1 MKLFRII
8 IFLILCTPAVTAQVD
23 SVYYGTQHPTQKK
36 AKEPKNDAWKEKVTW
51 GGNLQAWIGNPTFIL
66 LTPTIGYIPFKK
78 FNVGIGGI
86 YNYTS
91 YNDAIYGSYSQS
103 IFGGH
108 TYARYTIGDS
118 YFVQVQYDK
127 LLQPN
132 IYSLEPND
140 KKWVDYVFVGGGFSQ
155 AISDKVA
162 LSTSIMF
169 NVTPN
174 RLSIYPSRLI
184 IQFGIVG
191 GF

>member
-1 MKLFRII
+1 MKLLRII
-8 IFLILCTPAVTAQVD
+8 SFSLVFTLASHAQVD
-23 SVYYGTQHPTQKK
+23 SVYYGTHHPTQKK
-36 AKEPKNDAWKEKVTW
+36 AKEPKNDAWKEKATW
-51 GGNLQAWIGNPTFIL
+51 GGNLQVWIGNPTFIL

-78 FNVGIGGI
+78 FNVGIGGV
-86 YNYTS
+86 YNYIS
-91 YNDAIYGSYSQS
+91 YNSPFGSYSQS

-132 IYSLEPND
+132 LYSMEPRD
-140 KKWVDYVFVGGGFSQ
+140 KVWIDYVFVGGGFSQ
-155 AISDKVA
+155 AIGDKIA

-169 NVTPN
+169 NLTPN
-174 RLSIYPSRLI
+174 QLSIYPSRLI